1 MRNRFLWKEGV
12 NVTFWERGFSDK
24 HKSSQISDEQKFK
37 ICIHNTG
44 GLVWSQDLLFSK
56 MKVPLPNPSR
66 PNPRQREKINLIS
79 FFTLICGT
87 SKGFI
92 NVFKA
97 FTKPFEA
104 PQGGVKIKM

>member
-12 NVTFWERGFSDK
+12 NVTFWERRFSDK
-24 HKSSQISDEQKFK
+24 HKSSQISDEQKLK

-44 GLVWSQDLLFSK
+44 GLVWSQDILFSK
-56 MKVPLPNPSR
+56 MKVPLHNPSR
-66 PNPRQREKINLIS
+66 PNPRQRERINLIS
-79 FFTLICGT
+79 VFTFICGT

-92 NVFKA
+92 NDFKA

-104 PQGGVKIKM
+104 PQGGVEIKI